1 MLLRPSRTGERF
13 TGGKFWH
20 KGVILPHALSADAAD
35 HPPIE
40 IGVSARGHP
49 SRAPDMQR
57 YMKSSIPYY
66 GVPAPALRQVCRK
79 CFADLSLEDAE
90 AWRESVLHIF
100 RNARFREERYA
111 AVELCLWKKARD
123 FQTSEALPIYEE
135 MIVEAAWWDIVDT
148 LAAHGVGKL
157 LRNDP
162 KPIAGKMRLWSRSDN
177 IWKRRTSIL
186 CQLSF
191 KRETDLALLYSCIE
205 PSLSS
210 KDSSCAKRSGGLCG
224 NTHGLIPLKSAVTST
239 RSKCATESAD
249 KTSSEEHWGFESS
262 FGVRLLEPLIL
273 KCN

>member
-1 MLLRPSRTGERF
+1 
-13 TGGKFWH
+13 
-20 KGVILPHALSADAAD
+20 VAD
-35 HPPIE
+35 
-40 IGVSARGHP
+40 P

-57 YMKSSIPYY
+57 YMKSSMPYY

-90 AWRESVLHIF
+90 AWGESVLHIF

-135 MIVEAAWWDIVDT
+135 MIVEAAWWDIVDA
-148 LAAHGVGKL
+148 LAAQGVGKL

-162 KPIAGKMRLWSRSDN
+162 KPIARKMRMWSRSDN
-177 IWKRRTSIL
+177 MWKRRTSIL

-191 KRETDLALLYSCIE
+191 KRETDLTLLYSCIE

-210 KDSSCAKRSGGLCG
+210 KEFFLRKAIGWALRQYAWTDPVEVRRYVRENEARLSPLSKREALKNIGVSS
-224 NTHGLIPLKSAVTST
+224 
-239 RSKCATESAD
+239 
-249 KTSSEEHWGFESS
+249 
-262 FGVRLLEPLIL
+262 
-273 KCN
+273 